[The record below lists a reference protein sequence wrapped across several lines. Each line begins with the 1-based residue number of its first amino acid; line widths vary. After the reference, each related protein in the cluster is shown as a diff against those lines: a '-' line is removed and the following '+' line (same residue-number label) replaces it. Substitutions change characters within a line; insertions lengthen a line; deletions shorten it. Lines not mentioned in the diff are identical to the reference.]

1 MKEKTKASLRN
12 DVLRYVKRKYSC
24 EAEYL
29 WAGFPAYAVV
39 RHDDNQKW
47 FGLIMNVP
55 RKKLGLEGNEIV
67 DILDV
72 KLGDTLLCDLFLQ
85 QAAGRLFPRLP
96 PQ

>member
-1 MKEKTKASLRN
+1 MEEKTKVSLRN

-47 FGLIMNVP
+47 FGLIMNIP

-67 DILDV
+67 
-72 KLGDTLLCDLFLQ
+72 
-85 QAAGRLFPRLP
+85 
-96 PQ
+96 